1 MDLYTSTGLN
11 NTHMFSEKEVE
22 QILKAIRAISRMEIW
37 RSIISIASSRKTR
50 TTATLN
56 WNIIVQ
62 AGMIDNWMYYYD
74 YYNSLEK
81 LEGKAVDGQEMTA
94 GGNLYLTF
102 GPDCVHIVETLEKLG
117 ITNDEWK
124 LMTNQEMMQ

>member
-1 MDLYTSTGLN
+1 MDGNLAKYYQYCEQPEDTYYSNIELEYYSTGRY
-11 NTHMFSEKEVE
+11 V
-22 QILKAIRAISRMEIW
+22 
-37 RSIISIASSRKTR
+37 
-50 TTATLN
+50 
-56 WNIIVQ
+56 
-62 AGMIDNWMYYYD
+62 DNWMYYYD
-74 YYNSLEK
+74 YHNSLEK
-81 LEGKAVDGQEMTA
+81 LEGKAVDGQETTV

>member
-1 MDLYTSTGLN
+1 MKTTRSDKL
-11 NTHMFSEKEVE
+11 FKEACELIPGGVNSPV
-22 QILKAIRAISRMEIW
+22 RACLGVGADPLF
-37 RSIISIASSRKTR
+37 IASAKGSHV
-50 TTATLN
+50 TT
-56 WNIIVQ
+56 
-62 AGMIDNWMYYYD
+62 
-74 YYNSLEK
+74 
-81 LEGKAVDGQEMTA
+81 VDGQEMTA